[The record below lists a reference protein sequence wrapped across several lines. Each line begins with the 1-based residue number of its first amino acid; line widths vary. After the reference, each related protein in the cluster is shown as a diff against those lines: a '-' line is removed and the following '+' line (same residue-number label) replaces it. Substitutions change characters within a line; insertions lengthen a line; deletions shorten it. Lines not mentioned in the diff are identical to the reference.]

1 MDDNFKFAIYIS
13 NCWQSYSPY
22 LLTILLSKLT
32 CTYSPVSQLVPSHST
47 GTPRQLTLVALVGL
61 VAWRPEGLVTL
72 VSLVALDG
80 LVTLVGRL
88 AMVGLGDVLTFLA
101 CSLCSPYN
109 TIIYQLYYLAI
120 ASSELCE
127 LVFLDINIQL
137 KNLHD

>member
-1 MDDNFKFAIYIS
+1 M
-13 NCWQSYSPY
+13 
-22 LLTILLSKLT
+22 
-32 CTYSPVSQLVPSHST
+32 
-47 GTPRQLTLVALVGL
+47 ALVGL
-61 VAWRPEGLVTL
+61 LVWWPGGSGDPGGSGGPGGFGDPVGMVALEGLVTL
-72 VSLVALDG
+72 VGMVALVG
-80 LVTLVGRL
+80 LLALVGLEALVGLL
-88 AMVGLGDVLTFLA
+88 APVGLGDVLTFLA